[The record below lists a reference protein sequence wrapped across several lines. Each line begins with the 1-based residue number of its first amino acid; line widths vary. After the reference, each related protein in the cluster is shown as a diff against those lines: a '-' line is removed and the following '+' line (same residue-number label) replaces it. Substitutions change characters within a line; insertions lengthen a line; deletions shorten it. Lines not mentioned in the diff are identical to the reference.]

1 MIQRGLGFLSLV
13 VVLVALYMAFVY
25 TPPDSFQGDVMR
37 VFYFH
42 VAAAW
47 NAYLAFFVVFLSSI
61 AFLVSKKELYDQLAV
76 SSAEIGVLFT
86 SITLVMGSTWSR
98 AIWGAW
104 WVWEPRLTTTLILWF
119 IYVAYLLIRASLE
132 TREKGARFAAM
143 FAIVGFV
150 DVPIVHMSVSWW
162 RSVHPTVIN
171 TGGTMAMADVML
183 RTMLIAVVV
192 FPLLY
197 VYLVLFRYRTQVL
210 TDTLIKFKNLMR
222 EVRL

>member
-61 AFLVSKKELYDQLAV
+61 AFLVSKKEFYDQLAV

-119 IYVAYLLIRASLE
+119 IYVAYLLIRASIE

-183 RTMLIAVVV
+183 RTMLIAVVG
-192 FPLLY
+192 FSLLY

-210 TDTLIKFKNLMR
+210 TDTLIKFKNVMR

>member
-119 IYVAYLLIRASLE
+119 IYVAYLLIRASIE

-150 DVPIVHMSVSWW
+150 DVPIVHLSVSWW

-183 RTMLIAVVV
+183 RTMLIAVVG
-192 FPLLY
+192 FSLLY

-210 TDTLIKFKNLMR
+210 TDTLIKFKNVMR

>member
-119 IYVAYLLIRASLE
+119 IYVAYLLIRASIE

-183 RTMLIAVVV
+183 RTMLIAVVG
-192 FPLLY
+192 FSLLY

>member
-61 AFLVSKKELYDQLAV
+61 AFLVSKKEFYDQLAV

-119 IYVAYLLIRASLE
+119 IYVAYLLIRASIE

-183 RTMLIAVVV
+183 RAMLIAVVG
-192 FPLLY
+192 FSLLY

-210 TDTLIKFKNLMR
+210 TDTLIKFKNVMR